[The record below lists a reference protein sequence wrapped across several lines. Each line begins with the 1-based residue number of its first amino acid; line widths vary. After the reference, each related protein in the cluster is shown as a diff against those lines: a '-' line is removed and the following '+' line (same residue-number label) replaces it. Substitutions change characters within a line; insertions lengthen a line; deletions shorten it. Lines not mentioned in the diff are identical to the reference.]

1 MLAASNEGE
10 HFAQLSHKRF
20 LHKVEQQR
28 YIPKEPEDSRK
39 LGFDTRQCIGHIEI
53 SPGALWGA
61 CTKKFKPQVINR
73 NMMLIKKTGNGL
85 ISASPAVLGFNVKTI
100 LSQGRLFPALRQQTA
115 QLCCFPHFLYL
126 LQSPAQCLFSGASVY
141 MTMS

>member
-28 YIPKEPEDSRK
+28 HTPMEPEDFRK
-39 LGFDTRQCIGHIEI
+39 LGFDTRQCIGHIGI
-53 SPGALWGA
+53 SPGALWGGS
-61 CTKKFKPQVINR
+61 TKKFNPQVINR

-85 ISASPAVLGFNVKTI
+85 IGASPTVLGFNVKTI
-100 LSQGRLFPALRQQTA
+100 LSQGRLFPALGQQA
-115 QLCCFPHFLYL
+115 AHLCCFPHFLYL
-126 LQSPAQCLFSGASVY
+126 LQSPEQCLFSGASVY